1 MQAIKSPCT
10 GNCKVDSTNS
20 CTGCFRTL
28 DEIRNW
34 GKMSDTE
41 RELVI
46 ADLMARPP
54 KEDTVEDHFVKEF
67 KKAFPQ
73 GQIHKYEIRRS
84 EPDRICLLPGGVT
97 VFIELKRPGKE
108 LREEQER
115 AARRLGDLGFDCYW
129 ANTKELVDK
138 VVAEMVEKY
147 GTQGGCTEC
156 GGAIMPLRSLN
167 LKRCYGCG
175 HETPW
180 RLKENQKPLICA
192 QR

>member
-1 MQAIKSPCT
+1 MLRIT
-10 GNCKVDSTNS
+10 
-20 CTGCFRTL
+20 
-28 DEIRNW
+28 
-34 GKMSDTE
+34 
-41 RELVI
+41 
-46 ADLMARPP
+46 
-54 KEDTVEDHFVKEF
+54 KECVVEAYFITEF

-73 GQIHKYEIRRS
+73 GQVHKYEIRRS

-138 VVAEMVEKY
+138 AIAEMVEKY
-147 GTQGGCTEC
+147 GSGNKGCTEC
-156 GGAIMPLRSLN
+156 GGAQILLRSMN
-167 LKRCYGCG
+167 KKVCTGCG
-175 HETPW
+175 TVEPW